1 MSCTIQACEKNYT
14 KHWPKYSTCNKEN
27 ITKRK
32 HFLCPYQIN
41 SEQDIP
47 LFVTQALGADSCTYK
62 WQKLNK
68 YHPRLRT
75 TVSYQFL
82 SGAGQ
87 DVVGEWVGVLQSV
100 PTLGYR

>member
-1 MSCTIQACEKNYT
+1 MKKIIQNIG
-14 KHWPKYSTCNKEN
+14 PSTVPVIKKISQKES
-27 ITKRK
+27 I
-32 HFLCPYQIN
+32 FLCPYQIN

-87 DVVGEWVGVLQSV
+87 DVVGEGVGVLQSV